1 MKTADV
7 IIIGGGVIG
16 FVIAR
21 QLAKHGA
28 SAVLLERSQ
37 PGREA
42 SWAAAGMLAPQCE
55 NIKHEAFSDLLLKS
69 RELYPDFCEQL
80 KDETGVDVEYRTQGA
95 IMPAFNETEYE
106 RLKEDYGW
114 QFHGVL
120 PGQELT
126 SDEVLKLE
134 PNLSPDIRGALYFP
148 WDRQVEN
155 RKLSYALSL
164 AAINAGVEI
173 VQGVQ
178 ALSIISRGSNMSHG
192 SSMSQGSK
200 VTGVRTTGGDFSCE
214 TVVNAAGS
222 WANSIGGV
230 AESLRPPV
238 RPVKGQILALDM
250 GSEPLFRHVIYS
262 KRYFVPRL
270 DGQLVVGSTVE
281 DAGYDKRVTA
291 EGVSYLLNGALEMA
305 PVLKNCSLSSTYA
318 GLRPGTPDEL
328 PILGATELAG
338 LIMAVG
344 HYRNGILLAP
354 ITGEL
359 ICDLITTGDTSFPLE
374 PFLLSRFDAQ
384 N

>member
-1 MKTADV
+1 MKTSDV
-7 IIIGGGVIG
+7 IVIGGGVIG
-16 FVIAR
+16 LAIAR
-21 QLAKHGA
+21 QLASRGV
-28 SAVLLERSQ
+28 SAILLERSQ
-37 PGREA
+37 PGSEA

-55 NIKHEAFSDLLLKS
+55 NIKHEAFFDLLLKS

-95 IMPAFNETEYE
+95 IMPGFNEAEYE
-106 RLKEDYGW
+106 RLKIDYSW
-114 QFHGVL
+114 QFQSGL

-164 AAINAGVEI
+164 AAINTGVEI

-178 ALSIISRGSNMSHG
+178 ALSIMSKGSN
-192 SSMSQGSK
+192 MSQGSK
-200 VTGVRTTGGDFSCE
+200 VTGVRTTGGDFTCE

-222 WANSIGGV
+222 WANTIGGV
-230 AESLRPPV
+230 DESLRPPV

-250 GSEPLFRHVIYS
+250 GSEPLFQHVIYS
-262 KRYFVPRL
+262 KRYFAPKL
-270 DGQLVVGSTVE
+270 NGQLVVGSTVE
-281 DAGYDKRVTA
+281 EAGYDKRVTA

-354 ITGEL
+354 ITGQL
-359 ICDLITTGDTSFPLE
+359 SCDLITTGDTSFPLE
-374 PFLLSRFDAQ
+374 PFLLSRFNAQ